1 MRHIPLLL
9 ALVAVAFGQQV
20 VPSIANVTN
29 AALPALDLPPNSVV
43 LAPGSL
49 AIVFGTN
56 LADSISS
63 ATLPLPTLLGGVEVH
78 LVDDSCYDPTC
89 ELVAD
94 LIYTSPTQINFV
106 VPDVPLWRG
115 PNTAKIWNTRV
126 VIIKDGQRFDDRTR
140 ELGGPGRVLID
151 AVYGHG
157 DSAVFGVGYDCL
169 YSFSLSDPG
178 ACGLSWSEGQHR
190 AMLGAVTDAISGQLL
205 TTQNPVHQGQLLTLW
220 WTGLTGNPWFSNPT
234 SFCFGVA
241 QYGTDLPSGNGWCS
255 GSTSPLMAGLWTG
268 QSPQYPGL
276 DQANVTFPIC
286 TSRALATSEQRYDV
300 WLEFSGN
307 PTDSNFSQ
315 GTIVRIYLPFVV
327 AQGDSDCH
335 DWFVKTPIATLQS
348 GPNPS
353 SVGQAVT
360 FTATVSPS
368 AATGT
373 VMFFDGSTTLGSG
386 TLNIGRATFTTST
399 LSVGSH
405 SIVATYTGDAHY
417 GTSSVT
423 LIQTVQ
429 PPSITL
435 TSTPN
440 PSTFGGAATFT
451 VKLSS
456 STATGTVT
464 FSDGSTTLGSVTL
477 SSGAATFTTSA
488 LSGGTHSI
496 VATYNGNY
504 GNLSATLTQMVT
516 KSTITVVLT
525 SNPNASLFGQMVTF
539 TATVAPLA
547 ATGTVTFSI
556 FPSQTNTIILS
567 STVVLNGGVA
577 SFSTSSLPAGKY
589 TIGASYSGDQNHN
602 SSGGS
607 ILNFTIN
614 KVPTTITIPASSLNP
629 SITGQPVTFSATV
642 SPLTATGLVTF
653 RDYLVQLTTDR
664 DACSGTLTDGQ
675 AKCIASSLPGLG
687 VHMITGAYSG
697 DSNYNPSTS
706 IALSQ
711 TVRQMTALSLTSS
724 SNPSV
729 VGQAV
734 TFTASI
740 GATNATGTMTF
751 YDGATSVGS
760 ASVRS
765 SQTVFSTSGLS
776 VGSHSITAV
785 YSGDINLGG
794 STSGVLT
801 QIVNAH

>member
-1 MRHIPLLL
+1 MLRYILLTS
-9 ALVAVAFGQQV
+9 ALVASAFGQSS

-29 AALPALDLPPNSVV
+29 AALPAMDLPPNTVA

-49 AIVFGTN
+49 AIIFGTG

-63 ATLPLPTLLGGVEVH
+63 ATLPLPKLLGGVEVH
-78 LVDDSCYDPTC
+78 LVDDSCYDPSC

-94 LIYTSPTQINFV
+94 LIYTGPTQINFV
-106 VPDVPLWRG
+106 VPDVPLWTG
-115 PNTAKIWNTRV
+115 PNTAKIWKTRV
-126 VIIKDGQRFDDRTR
+126 VIIKDGQRFDDRTT
-140 ELGGPGRVLID
+140 EFGGPGRVLID
-151 AVYGHG
+151 AVYGYG

-178 ACGLSWSEGQHR
+178 ACGLSWDAGQHR
-190 AMLGAVTDAISGQLL
+190 AMLGAVTDAISGQLM

-220 WTGLTGNPWFSNPT
+220 WTGLTGDPWFSNPT

-241 QYGTDLPSGNGWCS
+241 QYGKDLSSGNGWCS
-255 GSTSPLMAGLWTG
+255 GPASPSMSGLWTG
-268 QSPQYPGL
+268 HSPQYPGL
-276 DQANVTFPIC
+276 DQANVTFPLC
-286 TSRALATSEQRYDV
+286 TSRTLATSEQRYDV

-307 PTDSNFSQ
+307 PTDSQFSQ

-327 AQGDSDCH
+327 ARGDSDCH

-348 GPNPS
+348 GSNPS

-386 TLNIGRATFTTST
+386 TLNNGRATFTTSN

-405 SIVATYTGDAHY
+405 SIVVIYNGDDHY

-429 PPSITL
+429 PPSITF

-477 SSGAATFTTSA
+477 SSGAATFTTSN

-504 GNLSATLTQMVT
+504 GNLSATLTQTVT
-516 KSTITVVLT
+516 KSATTVVLT
-525 SNPNASLFGQMVTF
+525 SNPKASTFGQMVTF

-556 FPSQTNTIILS
+556 FPSQTNTVSVS
-567 STVVLNGGVA
+567 STAVLNGGVA
-577 SFSTSSLPAGKY
+577 IFSTSGLSSGKY
-589 TIGASYSGDQNHN
+589 TIGANYSGDQNHSN
-602 SSGGS
+602 GGGS
-607 ILNFTIN
+607 ILNFTVS
-614 KVPTTITIPASSLNP
+614 KAPTTIVITSSPNP
-629 SITGQPVTFSATV
+629 SAVGQVVAFTAVVSPSSATGSVEFQNLGPNQTRTGGCGYNGDVHLSGGSASCSTSQLDGGPGVHLITG
-642 SPLTATGLVTF
+642 
-653 RDYLVQLTTDR
+653 
-664 DACSGTLTDGQ
+664 
-675 AKCIASSLPGLG
+675 I
-687 VHMITGAYSG
+687 YSG

-706 IALSQ
+706 VPLSQ
-711 TVRQMTALSLTSS
+711 TVK
-724 SNPSV
+724 
-729 VGQAV
+729 
-734 TFTASI
+734 
-740 GATNATGTMTF
+740 
-751 YDGATSVGS
+751 
-760 ASVRS
+760 
-765 SQTVFSTSGLS
+765 
-776 VGSHSITAV
+776 
-785 YSGDINLGG
+785 
-794 STSGVLT
+794 
-801 QIVNAH
+801 